1 MGLFDAHTQVYWTFC
16 VSFSNFLSARAVAS
30 TPGME
35 TKVSESV
42 ETKMSENMET
52 KMSESVEAKM
62 SESDLLGCPID
73 ENTLTCDLSL
83 DVDATTPSSRTSF
96 AYDEHTEPTSPPSH
110 GHLFHEP
117 HHDEPSPGRQS
128 HMPGYRR
135 TSYSDNR
142 AASHYAGHMH
152 CCKPYRE
159 RSYSRE
165 RSMTPKSP
173 PYSRN
178 DALQTTGRTREDAGY
193 SLYSRHRYCD
203 HSRERSRSQRP
214 GTSHSRTPEYS
225 TSSGRPHKRARYSRY
240 NDDDHSRE
248 RSRSPRPLRMSSRSR
263 TPEYPPSRGR
273 THECMHYSRYNENDY
288 FRERSRSPR
297 PQTSLHARTLE
308 RSPSGSRM
316 QRFYHNER
324 RYDGRHSPDE
334 AASSWSRTPSHDL
347 DQSISTSRGRAH
359 RDGHLERST
368 EDHHFRER
376 RRTPSPQWTSK
387 RKLPMDSQVTSLS
400 ERANDLIRERC
411 VNLEK
416 LGAAVALNDNAEEVE
431 DFVRDKLKDVRVQV
445 AEVKSIRKAIDA
457 IPTSS
462 DSVVRCLVGVVKSL
476 SEVIIGMSTVMDG
489 MVVNQEN
496 LRNSVKTA
504 NNCITRMTRLKLP
517 NGVSLSA
524 SNMKTSWK
532 IPVQPPFVE
541 CDLKELMGRWRRS
554 GRATEEDHL
563 THCTDF
569 MRFYLV
575 RACDPVKSIQKY
587 AHRVSGRGQKKED
600 LKDLP
605 ENIVGI
611 LIECLLD
618 GLGLGQPELQ
628 MATEELEDRP
638 TDFFMKL
645 GETVEERKSALEYRK
660 DCRIQWMPTC
670 ALAINRGLADV
681 RQYVMKGDKLV
692 PKPKRKIINVETI
705 KSE

>member
-1 MGLFDAHTQVYWTFC
+1 
-16 VSFSNFLSARAVAS
+16 
-30 TPGME
+30 
-35 TKVSESV
+35 
-42 ETKMSENMET
+42 
-52 KMSESVEAKM
+52 
-62 SESDLLGCPID
+62 
-73 ENTLTCDLSL
+73 
-83 DVDATTPSSRTSF
+83 
-96 AYDEHTEPTSPPSH
+96 
-110 GHLFHEP
+110 
-117 HHDEPSPGRQS
+117 
-128 HMPGYRR
+128 MPGYRR

-476 SEVIIGMSTVMDG
+476 SEVIIGMSTV
-489 MVVNQEN
+489 
-496 LRNSVKTA
+496 
-504 NNCITRMTRLKLP
+504 
-517 NGVSLSA
+517 
-524 SNMKTSWK
+524 
-532 IPVQPPFVE
+532 E

-569 MRFYLV
+569 MRFYL
-575 RACDPVKSIQKY
+575 ACDPVKSIQKY

-638 TDFFMKL
+638 T
-645 GETVEERKSALEYRK
+645 E
-660 DCRIQWMPTC
+660 
-670 ALAINRGLADV
+670 
-681 RQYVMKGDKLV
+681 
-692 PKPKRKIINVETI
+692 
-705 KSE
+705 